1 MADDVLIEHDGDVAK
16 VTLNMPDDGNK
27 VSDPLAV
34 RLTDTLNE
42 LAKDSR
48 AIIFTGAGDD
58 FCLGRSQMGRQG
70 GDDSG
75 PPEALD
81 MRDNNEVVFNAY
93 SAFRDTKIPIIGV
106 VRGRALGFGCA
117 LAAVCDVTIA
127 ADNARFA
134 LPEMGHNIMPTMAMS
149 SLVDRLHRKA
159 ALFLTYSTEE
169 VDAHTALAYGLV
181 SKVAPLADLDGEV
194 ENFITALKKAP
205 MPAINAVK
213 EFGKFAFSTDINT
226 AIGLAQNL
234 HATVN
239 SSSRMR

>member
-106 VRGRALGFGCA
+106 VRGRALGPRRAGA
-117 LAAVCDVTIA
+117 LNLPLETGLLVEQVESDSSADRAGIQGGNRRVYYGNIPLIIGGDVIVSLAGEPVNSTDDIRTILEDKRPGQEVTIVFFR
-127 ADNARFA
+127 DQDQVEMTFELVGRESDRTFRF
-134 LPEMGHNIMPTMAMS
+134 
-149 SLVDRLHRKA
+149 
-159 ALFLTYSTEE
+159 
-169 VDAHTALAYGLV
+169 
-181 SKVAPLADLDGEV
+181 
-194 ENFITALKKAP
+194 
-205 MPAINAVK
+205 
-213 EFGKFAFSTDINT
+213 
-226 AIGLAQNL
+226 
-234 HATVN
+234 
-239 SSSRMR
+239 